1 MSVSVLASIVPANG
15 SSGTLGIF
23 GPNNIWCESGLMKLK
38 IACLVES
45 DPEIRNFLLSR
56 SLEPL
61 FHTHDVTLLLPQ
73 KGYRRIA
80 FDVESLNLPIPIRRV
95 TIPEE
100 RRSLW
105 RRSFHFSQMRLT
117 LDRQWFNLWIAWWG
131 LIGWKA
137 AVLYTVGNLPGLRT
151 LVHRRYEA
159 KLRAVPATELSATLL
174 ELAPDIIIHPSTFGG
189 YFINDV
195 IAEGKALGIP
205 TMLLMNSWDNPST
218 KRATSGKADW
228 VAVWGEQTLRHT
240 HFYMGI
246 PKDRIVCLGAAQFE
260 AYRPKPRITPGEFR
274 SEYGL
279 SPKIKIIL
287 YAGSSRGT
295 NEAKHLAWL
304 EAAIEGGRF
313 GNVAVVYRPHP
324 WGFGQQQAM
333 DIVNSGWKHIHVEQ
347 SMQTFI
353 RDIADGKRSGSFLM
367 AEYARTH
374 DILSSVDMLLSP
386 LSTMIVEGALHGIPV
401 MCFYAKEE
409 EKGSIW
415 KKTLKNL
422 AHFEDIF
429 RSPSVVVCTDYEN
442 FLPSVDELCR
452 RAGDPE
458 FCERITKEMS
468 FFAVFHKKSYGD
480 GLLEHMDR
488 IFPALEDST

>member
-1 MSVSVLASIVPANG
+1 
-15 SSGTLGIF
+15 
-23 GPNNIWCESGLMKLK
+23 MKLK
-38 IACLVES
+38 IACLMES

-73 KGYRRIA
+73 NGYRRIA
-80 FDVESLNLPIPIRRV
+80 FDVDSLNLPIPIRRV

-105 RRSFHFSQMRLT
+105 RRSFHFSQMRLP
-117 LDRQWFNLWIAWWG
+117 LDREWFKLWLAWWG

-137 AVLYTVGNLPGLRT
+137 AALYTLSNLPGIRWLM
-151 LVHRRYEA
+151 RRHYEEQ
-159 KLRAVPATELSATLL
+159 LRACPATEFSAAIS
-174 ELAPDIIIHPSTFGG
+174 ELAPDIIIHPSTFAG

-195 IAEGKALGIP
+195 IAEGKAQGIP

-246 PKDRIVCLGAAQFE
+246 PKNRIVCLGAAQFE
-260 AYRPKPRITPGEFR
+260 AYRPQPRITPTEFR
-274 SEYGL
+274 SEYCL
-279 SPKIKIIL
+279 PPEKKILL

-295 NEAKHLAWL
+295 DEAKHLDWL
-304 EAAIEGGRF
+304 EAAIEQGYLGD
-313 GNVAVVYRPHP
+313 VAVVYRPHP
-324 WGFGQQQAM
+324 WGFGQQQAL
-333 DIVNSGWKHIHVEQ
+333 DIVNSGWKHIHIEK
-347 SMQTFI
+347 SMSDFI
-353 RDIADGKRSGSFLM
+353 RILADGKSSGGFLM

-374 DILSSVDMLLSP
+374 DVLSSVDMLLSP

-415 KKTLKNL
+415 RKTLKNL

-429 RSPSVVVCTDYEN
+429 RSPSVVVCTNYDK
-442 FLPSVDELCR
+442 FLPSVKELCR
-452 RAGDPE
+452 RADDKE
-458 FCERITKEMS
+458 FCDRIIKEMS
-468 FFAVFHKKSYGD
+468 FFAVFHEKSYGD
-480 GLLEHMDR
+480 ALLEHLDR
-488 IFPALEDST
+488 IFPATEANTSTT